1 MRACSII
8 LLVSALGLK
17 AQQRDAHAE
26 LASQEIRLGEQTELI
41 IEAEAAAGPVV
52 WPALNDTLTQ
62 RIRIVGTSA
71 IDTISDRGILRR
83 VIRIT
88 SFDTGYWAVPPIS
101 ISIGNRSA
109 ETEPLLLHVIGAPL
123 DANGAMRGEKPL
135 IVLPFSPLWWIR
147 QHAAWLI
154 GAAVVAAVAFL
165 FLLLMKRRKPSLQGS
180 PLEAVLPLHERVLG
194 LLQEL
199 DRQRLWQQ
207 GEHKSYQ
214 SQLTDILRG
223 YIEER
228 FHVPALE
235 RTTDEL
241 LQELRVSPMR
251 AEHHAHLGNMLHAA
265 DLVKFAKAIPTS
277 AENEQLMAGAVR
289 FVLETRVTDTTAH
302 AQQS

>member
-1 MRACSII
+1 MRAWAII
-8 LLVSALGLK
+8 LFVSALGLK
-17 AQQRDAHAE
+17 AQHRSAHAE

-41 IEAEAAAGPVV
+41 IEAEGSAGPVV

-62 RIRIVGTSA
+62 RITIVGASA

-88 SFDTGYWAVPPIS
+88 SFDTGYWAVPPFRL
-101 ISIGNRSA
+101 SIGNRSA
-109 ETEPLLLHVIGAPL
+109 ETEPLLLHVIGVPL
-123 DANGAMRGEKPL
+123 DANGAMRKEKPL
-135 IVLPFSPLWWIR
+135 IVLPFSPLWWMR
-147 QHAAWLI
+147 QHAAWLV
-154 GAAVVAAVAFL
+154 GAAVVLAGA
-165 FLLLMKRRKPSLQGS
+165 LLLFILIKRRKPTEKST
-180 PLEAVLPLHERVLG
+180 PAEAVLPLHEHVLG

-199 DRQRLWQQ
+199 ERQRLWQQ

-235 RTTDEL
+235 RTTDDL

-251 AEHHAHLGNMLHAA
+251 AEHQAHLGNMLHAA